1 MKNIFL
7 TTIILVYNFQI
18 KMNINRDILIDFF
31 LLFIQ
36 FYLLVLYL
44 SYYNI
49 KKFIKNKI
57 L

>member
-7 TTIILVYNFQI
+7 TGIILVYNFQI
-18 KMNINRDILIDFF
+18 KMNINQDVLIDFC

-49 KKFIKNKI
+49 KKFVKNKI

>member
-7 TTIILVYNFQI
+7 TAIILVYNFQI
-18 KMNINRDILIDFF
+18 KMNINQDVLIDFC

-49 KKFIKNKI
+49 KKFIQNKI

>member
-7 TTIILVYNFQI
+7 TGIILVYNFQI
-18 KMNINRDILIDFF
+18 KMNINQDVLIDFC

-36 FYLLVLYL
+36 FYLFILYL

-49 KKFIKNKI
+49 KKFIQNKI

>member
-7 TTIILVYNFQI
+7 TAIILVHNFQI
-18 KMNINRDILIDFF
+18 KMNINQDVLIDFC

-36 FYLLVLYL
+36 FYLFILYL

-49 KKFIKNKI
+49 KKFIQNKI

>member
-18 KMNINRDILIDFF
+18 KMNINQDVLIDFC

-44 SYYNI
+44 LYYNI
-49 KKFIKNKI
+49 KKFIQNKI